1 MLWGWNVM
9 GIFRGTDLKR
19 AMPPVLLAVILA
31 AGTASAQPQTPA
43 RANFENIAPESATG
57 RSEKQAVRAV
67 SYLNAAANPL
77 AAAAGAEIMA
87 AGGSAVDAAIAT
99 ALVLNLV
106 EPQSAGIGGGGFML
120 VWDNARKTLRAFD
133 GRETAPAGVD
143 RRLFFDAAGRRKGFM
158 EAVVGGA
165 SVGVPGMLRMFELVH
180 ADYGRLPWAAL
191 FQPAIRLAET
201 GFAVSPRLHALLER
215 DQQLRSNPPA
225 RALFYT
231 ESGAPKPVGSLLANV
246 PFAAVLRRI
255 AAEGAD
261 AFYRGQIA
269 ADIVAAVRDAANPG
283 AMTLEDLASYRARER
298 DPVCAPYRVYRV
310 CTMPPPSSAVN
321 MLQALG
327 ILAHFDLG
335 QLHPLSPDAVHLIAQ
350 ASRLGYADRDY
361 YVGDPDHIRLPLEG
375 MIDRGYLAGRA
386 KLLDPGRGSIIPAAP
401 GEPPSKHGALPAYG
415 RDSAIELPST
425 THVSTVDAARNAV
438 AMTVTIENV
447 FGSKQMVH
455 GFLLNNQLTDFSAEA
470 EENGRAVANRIEPN
484 KRPRSSMAPTV
495 VFNADGSLRLVVG
508 SPGGSRILG
517 YVAQTVIGVLDWQLD
532 IQQAI
537 SLPHYLDRNTG
548 LELEEGT
555 AAAGL
560 ADTMRARGH
569 KASVIE
575 LNSGLQGIEIH
586 RDGSLIGG
594 ADPRREGVAVGR

>member
-1 MLWGWNVM
+1 M
-9 GIFRGTDLKR
+9 GIFRGTDLKNTGL
-19 AMPPVLLAVILA
+19 MVLLGLSLTTGAL
-31 AGTASAQPQTPA
+31 GQT
-43 RANFENIAPESATG
+43 RSNFESIAPEAATG
-57 RSEKQAVRAV
+57 RSEKQAARAA
-67 SYLNAAANPL
+67 SYMTAAANPL
-77 AAAAGAEIMA
+77 AAEAGAGIMA

-120 VWDNARKTLRAFD
+120 VWDNTRKTLRAFD

-191 FQPAIRLAET
+191 FQPAIRLAEA
-201 GFAVSPRLHALLER
+201 GFPLSPRLHALLER
-215 DQQLRSNPPA
+215 DQQLRQMPQA

-231 ESGAPKPVGSLLANV
+231 EAGAAKPVGSLLVNPA
-246 PFAAVLRRI
+246 FAAILRRV
-255 AAEGAD
+255 ANEGAD
-261 AFYRGQIA
+261 VFYRGQIA
-269 ADIVAAVRDAANPG
+269 ADIVATVRNAPNPG
-283 AMTLEDLASYRARER
+283 AMVLEDLSGYRAKER

-321 MLQALG
+321 MLQMLG
-327 ILAHFDLG
+327 ILSHFDLA
-335 QLHPLSPDAVHLIAQ
+335 QLNPLSPDAVHLIAQ
-350 ASRLGYADRDY
+350 ASRLAYADRDV
-361 YVGDPDHIRLPLEG
+361 YVGDPDHVRMPLEG
-375 MIDRGYLAGRA
+375 MIERGYLAGRA
-386 KLLDPGRGSIIPAAP
+386 RLLDPARGTTQPAMP

-425 THVSTVDAARNAV
+425 THVSTVDATRNAV

-470 EENGRAVANRIEPN
+470 EENGRPVANRIEPN

-495 VFNADGSLRLVVG
+495 VFNADGGLRLVVG

-517 YVAQTVIGVLDWQLD
+517 YVAQTIIGVLDWQLD

-555 AAAGL
+555 AAAAL
-560 ADTMRARGH
+560 AEPMRARGH

-575 LNSGLQGIEIH
+575 LNSGLQGIEL
-586 RDGSLIGG
+586 RPDGSLVGG

>member
-1 MLWGWNVM
+1 ME
-9 GIFRGTDLKR
+9 IFRRRGAKTAALSCL
-19 AMPPVLLAVILA
+19 ASLLGLFLAV
-31 AGTASAQPQTPA
+31 GTSYGQPQTRPP
-43 RANFENIAPESATG
+43 ANFESIAPETATG
-57 RSEKQAVRAV
+57 RSEKQAVHAGRF
-67 SYLNAAANPL
+67 LNAAANPL
-77 AAAAGAEIMA
+77 AAEAGAAIMA

-158 EAVVGGA
+158 DAVVGGA

-180 ADYGRLPWAAL
+180 AEYGRLPWAVL

-201 GFAVSPRLHALLER
+201 GFPVSPRLHALLER
-215 DQQLRSNPPA
+215 DQQLRQVPQA

-231 ESGAPKPVGSLLANV
+231 ATGAAKPVGSLLVNA
-246 PFAAVLRRI
+246 PFAAALRRV

-261 AFYRGQIA
+261 VFYKGQIA
-269 ADIVAAVRDAANPG
+269 ADIVDAVRHAPNPG
-283 AMTLEDLASYRARER
+283 GMALADLSAYRAVER
-298 DPVCAPYRVYRV
+298 DPVCMPYRVYRV
-310 CTMPPPSSAVN
+310 CTMAPPSSAVN
-321 MLQALG
+321 MLQTLG
-327 ILAHFDLG
+327 ILAHFDLS
-335 QLHPLSPDAVHLIAQ
+335 QLYPLSPEAVHLIAQ
-350 ASRLGYADRDY
+350 AERLGYADRDY
-361 YVGDPDHIRLPLEG
+361 YVADPDFVRMPLQG
-375 MIDRGYLAGRA
+375 MTERGYLAGRA
-386 KLLDPGRGSIIPAAP
+386 KLLDPARGSTTPATP
-401 GEPPSKHGALPAYG
+401 GEPPTKHGALPQWG
-415 RDSAIELPST
+415 RDSAVELPST

-455 GFLLNNQLTDFSAEA
+455 GFLLNNQLTDFSADA
-470 EENGRAVANRIEPN
+470 EDNGRPVANRIESG
-484 KRPRSSMAPTV
+484 KRPRSSMAPAV

-517 YVAQTVIGVLDWQLD
+517 YVAQTVIGVLDWNLD

-555 AAAGL
+555 AAAAL
-560 ADTMRARGH
+560 AETMRARGH
-569 KASVIE
+569 KTSVIE
-575 LNSGLQGIEIH
+575 MNSGLQGIEVR
-586 RDGSLIGG
+586 RDGSLLGG
-594 ADPRREGVAVGR
+594 ADPRREGVAIGQ

>member
-1 MLWGWNVM
+1 M
-9 GIFRGTDLKR
+9 GIFRRTGLKN
-19 AMPPVLLAVILA
+19 AAPVCLAVLLGLSVA
-31 AGTASAQPQTPA
+31 AATARAQPQSRT
-43 RANFENIAPESATG
+43 NFESIAPEAATG
-57 RSEKQAVRAV
+57 RSEKQAARAA
-67 SYLNAAANPL
+67 SYMTAAANPH
-77 AAAAGAEIMA
+77 AAEAGAAIMA

-120 VWDNARKTLRAFD
+120 VWDNMRKTLRAFD

-143 RRLFFDAAGRRKGFM
+143 RRLFFDAAGRKKGFM

-180 ADYGRLPWAAL
+180 ANYGRLPWAAL
-191 FQPAIRLAET
+191 FQPAIRLAEA
-201 GFAVSPRLHALLER
+201 GFPISPRLHALLER
-215 DQQLRSNPPA
+215 DQQLRQMPAA

-231 ESGAPKPVGSLLANV
+231 EAGTARPVGSLLVNT
-246 PFAAVLRRI
+246 PFAAVLRRV
-255 AAEGAD
+255 AADGAD
-261 AFYRGQIA
+261 VFYKGQIA
-269 ADIVAAVRDAANPG
+269 ADIVTAVRNAPNPG
-283 AMTLEDLASYRARER
+283 GMALEDLTGYRAAER

-321 MLQALG
+321 MLQTLG
-327 ILAHFDLG
+327 ILSHFDLA
-335 QLHPLSPDAVHLIAQ
+335 QLAPLSPEAVHLVAQ
-350 ASRLGYADRDY
+350 AERLGYADRDY
-361 YVGDPDHIRLPLEG
+361 YVGDPDHVRMPLEG
-375 MIDRGYLAGRA
+375 MTDRGYLAGRA
-386 KLLDPGRGSIIPAAP
+386 KLLDPARGSTTPAAP
-401 GEPPSKHGALPAYG
+401 GEPPRKHGALPPYG

-470 EENGRAVANRIEPN
+470 EENGRPVANRIEPG

-517 YVAQTVIGVLDWQLD
+517 YVAQTLIGVLDWKLD

-555 AAAGL
+555 AAAAL
-560 ADTMRARGH
+560 AETMRARGH
-569 KASVIE
+569 KASVVE
-575 LNSGLQGIEIH
+575 LNSGLQGIEI
-586 RDGSLIGG
+586 RSGGSLIGG

>member
-1 MLWGWNVM
+1 M
-9 GIFRGTDLKR
+9 GIFGRTGLKN
-19 AMPPVLLAVILA
+19 AALAGLVILPGLCLAVA
-31 AGTASAQPQTPA
+31 TAFAQPQS
-43 RANFENIAPESATG
+43 RANFESIAPEAATG
-57 RSEKQAVRAV
+57 RSEKQATRAS
-67 SYLNAAANPL
+67 SYMAAAANPH
-77 AAAAGAEIMA
+77 AAEAGADIMA

-120 VWDNARKTLRAFD
+120 VWDNTQRKLRAFD

-143 RRLFFDAAGRRKGFM
+143 RRLFFDAAGRKKGFM

-180 ADYGRLPWAAL
+180 AEYGRLPWAAL
-191 FQPAIRLAET
+191 FQPAIRLAEA
-201 GFAVSPRLHALLER
+201 GFPVSQRLHALLAR
-215 DQQLRSNPPA
+215 DQQLREMPLA

-231 ESGAPKPVGSLLANV
+231 DSGAAKPVGSLLVNA
-246 PFAAVLRRI
+246 PFAAVLRRV

-261 AFYRGQIA
+261 AFYAGQIA
-269 ADIVAAVRDAANPG
+269 ADIVAAVRNAPNPG
-283 AMTLEDLASYRARER
+283 GMTVEDIAGYRAKER
-298 DPVCAPYRVYRV
+298 DPACMPYRIYRI

-327 ILAHFDLG
+327 ILAHFDLA
-335 QLHPLSPDAVHLIAQ
+335 QLAPLSPEAVHLVAQ
-350 ASRLGYADRDY
+350 AERLGYADRDF
-361 YVGDPDHIRLPLEG
+361 YVADPDHVRMPLDG
-375 MIDRGYLAGRA
+375 MIERGYLAGRA
-386 KLLDPGRGSIIPAAP
+386 RLLDPARGSTQPALP
-401 GEPPSKHGALPAYG
+401 GEPPSRHGAASFG
-415 RDSAIELPST
+415 RDGAIELPST

-470 EENGRAVANRIEPN
+470 EQNGRPVANRIEPN

-517 YVAQTVIGVLDWQLD
+517 YVVQTIIGVLDWQLD
-532 IQQAI
+532 VQQAI

-555 AAAGL
+555 AAAAL
-560 ADTMRARGH
+560 AEPMRARGH

-575 LNSGLQGIEIH
+575 LNSGLQGIEI
-586 RDGSLIGG
+586 RGDGSLVGG
-594 ADPRREGVAVGR
+594 ADPRREGVAIGR

>member
-1 MLWGWNVM
+1 M
-9 GIFRGTDLKR
+9 GIFRRTGLKN
-19 AMPPVLLAVILA
+19 AGPVCLAVLLGLSVA
-31 AGTASAQPQTPA
+31 AATARAQPQSRT
-43 RANFENIAPESATG
+43 NFESIAPEAATG
-57 RSEKQAVRAV
+57 RSEKQASRAA
-67 SYLNAAANPL
+67 SYMTAAANPH
-77 AAAAGAEIMA
+77 AAEAGAAIMA

-120 VWDNARKTLRAFD
+120 VWDNMRKTLRAFD

-143 RRLFFDAAGRRKGFM
+143 RRLFFDAAGRKKGFM
-158 EAVVGGA
+158 EVVVGGA

-180 ADYGRLPWAAL
+180 ADYGRLPWAVL
-191 FQPAIRLAET
+191 FQPAIRLAEA
-201 GFAVSPRLHALLER
+201 GFPISPRLHALLER
-215 DQQLRSNPPA
+215 DQQLRQMPAA

-231 ESGAPKPVGSLLANV
+231 ETGAARPVGSQLVNA
-246 PFAAVLRRI
+246 PFAAVLRRL

-261 AFYRGQIA
+261 VFYKGQIA
-269 ADIVAAVRDAANPG
+269 ADIVTAVRNAPNPG
-283 AMTLEDLASYRARER
+283 GMALEDLTGYRAVER

-321 MLQALG
+321 MLQTLG
-327 ILAHFDLG
+327 ILSHFDLA
-335 QLHPLSPDAVHLIAQ
+335 QLAPLSPEAVHLVAQ
-350 ASRLGYADRDY
+350 AGRLGYADRDY
-361 YVGDPDHIRLPLEG
+361 YVGDPDHVRMPLEG
-375 MIDRGYLAGRA
+375 MTERGYLAGRA
-386 KLLDPGRGSIIPAAP
+386 KLLDPARGSTTPAAP
-401 GEPPSKHGALPAYG
+401 GEPPRKHGALPAAFG

-470 EENGRAVANRIEPN
+470 EENGRAVANRIEPG

-495 VFNADGSLRLVVG
+495 VFNADGSLRLVLG

-517 YVAQTVIGVLDWQLD
+517 YVAQTVIGVLDWKLD

-555 AAAGL
+555 AAAAL
-560 ADTMRARGH
+560 AETMRARGH
-569 KASVIE
+569 KAGVIE
-575 LNSGLQGIEIH
+575 LNSGLQGIEI
-586 RDGSLIGG
+586 RSDGSLIGG